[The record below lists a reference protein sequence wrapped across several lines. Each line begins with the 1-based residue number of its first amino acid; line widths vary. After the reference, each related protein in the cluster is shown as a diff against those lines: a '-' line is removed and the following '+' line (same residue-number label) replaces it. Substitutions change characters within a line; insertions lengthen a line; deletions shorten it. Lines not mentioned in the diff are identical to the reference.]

1 MSNIDALAD
10 NARRRVTAWNETYR
24 KFIETLGAH
33 PPTGA
38 FFYHPAIDEVA
49 EAIVSRKAIH
59 PGHIR
64 DEVEVYNQA
73 AHLLREIAL
82 DGEGNLTIEGC
93 DANDCQQE
101 ADEIAQSIKSRQG
114 KFLRKRAHIARLWLL
129 MADLLQWESIKNLFL
144 PDVTL
149 YNSNIEWEVVH

>member
-1 MSNIDALAD
+1 MSNIANLAG
-10 NARRRVTAWNETYR
+10 NARQREAAWNETYR

-49 EAIVSRKAIH
+49 EAIVSRRAIH
-59 PGHIR
+59 PGHIGN
-64 DEVEVYNQA
+64 EVEVYNQA
-73 AHLLREIAL
+73 AYLLREIAMEG
-82 DGEGNLTIEGC
+82 DGSLTIEGS
-93 DANDCQQE
+93 DASDCQQE
-101 ADEIAQSIKSRQG
+101 AEEIARSIKSRQG

-149 YNSNIEWEVVH
+149 YNSNIEWEVIH